1 MIVMVGNKPHNFLR
15 GDSSTAPPKSFE
27 TEKQE
32 VMRQLQGIYL
42 LLL

>member
-1 MIVMVGNKPHNFLR
+1 MIVMVGNKPHKFSR